1 MDVHWGKRHHAV
13 VTRTWV

>member
-1 MDVHWGKRHHAV
+1 MDVHRGKRHHAV